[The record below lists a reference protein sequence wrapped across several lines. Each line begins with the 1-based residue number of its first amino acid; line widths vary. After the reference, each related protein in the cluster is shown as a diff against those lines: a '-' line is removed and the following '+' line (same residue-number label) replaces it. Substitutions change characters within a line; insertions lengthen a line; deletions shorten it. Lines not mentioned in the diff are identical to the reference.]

1 MCYIIW
7 VKGSV
12 IKFWKE
18 RLFFVKIRRIFEGKD
33 WVRLW
38 SGIVLDMRGEDDKGE
53 YFKKRDEKLRLREK
67 EVLELFYERVV
78 YFVRLS
84 VLNWKG

>member
-1 MCYIIW
+1 
-7 VKGSV
+7 
-12 IKFWKE
+12 
-18 RLFFVKIRRIFEGKD
+18 
-33 WVRLW
+33 
-38 SGIVLDMRGEDDKGE
+38 MRGEDDKGE